1 MVHGGGA
8 ERTQGFLRPDDRSC
22 GMATWIEDPF
32 VRRSV
37 LITLLWLLAM
47 LVGGFALVRFGDV
60 IQGLFA

>member
-1 MVHGGGA
+1 
-8 ERTQGFLRPDDRSC
+8 
-22 GMATWIEDPF
+22 MATWIEDPF